1 MSDSYENNFW
11 GKVDL
16 YRGYIGYGIL
26 VFTVLGITVSI
37 LGIFTEMKQFQ
48 KRKIKIKI
56 KNKK

>member
-48 KRKIKIKI
+48 KRK
-56 KNKK
+56 KK